1 MAISAKKIDLQGK
14 SVGTV
19 DLNPGIFDET
29 VKDHLIYDSVL
40 SYLASQRQ
48 GTAKTKGRAEVSG
61 GGKKPYKQ
69 KGTGNARQ
77 GSTRA
82 PNYSGGGVV
91 FGPTPRNYKYQ
102 LPKKVRD
109 RALKS
114 VLNQKAKEGKI
125 FIFEN
130 ISLEKPETKEIS
142 GMLKKL
148 ELKKALIVDQGN
160 KNLYLSSRN
169 IKSAKYVDA
178 RSLNVYDI
186 LKYEN
191 LLLSTTS
198 LRTVE
203 ERLTHEG

>member
-1 MAISAKKIDLQGK
+1 MSISAKKIDLSGK
-14 SVGTV
+14 SSGTV
-19 DLNPGIFDET
+19 DLNKAIFDET

-48 GTAKTKGRAEVSG
+48 GTAKTKARAEVSG

-82 PNYSGGGVV
+82 PNYPGGGTV

-102 LPKKVRD
+102 LPKKVRIQ
-109 RALKS
+109 ALKS
-114 VLNQKAKEGKI
+114 VLNQKAKEGKL
-125 FIFEN
+125 FVFD
-130 ISLEKPETKEIS
+130 SAPMEKPQTKSIS
-142 GMLKKL
+142 KMIEGL
-148 ELKKALIVDQGN
+148 ELKKALIVDQNN
-160 KNLYLSSRN
+160 KNLYLSARN
-169 IKSAKYVDA
+169 IRNAKYVDA
-178 RSLNVYDI
+178 RSLNVFDI

-198 LRTVE
+198 LKTVE
-203 ERLTHEG
+203 ERLSHEG